1 MKRDLSL
8 KSVVLFFLI
17 LVVLYLGSFY
27 GWEHWQR
34 RLGPWEVEFS
44 GTNGHPVISINHPGL
59 QIASVQLI
67 FLEEQGAMT
76 NSIQVVTF
84 DQGHQQIPFGKVL
97 YEDLRSMPGIVT
109 FDFFGHE
116 IELRPRLLV
125 INRKELPWT
134 SARTIALSPTNKVVE
149 PLKSPNSSRD

>member
-1 MKRDLSL
+1 
-8 KSVVLFFLI
+8 
-17 LVVLYLGSFY
+17 
-27 GWEHWQR
+27 
-34 RLGPWEVEFS
+34 
-44 GTNGHPVISINHPGL
+44 
-59 QIASVQLI
+59 
-67 FLEEQGAMT
+67 MT